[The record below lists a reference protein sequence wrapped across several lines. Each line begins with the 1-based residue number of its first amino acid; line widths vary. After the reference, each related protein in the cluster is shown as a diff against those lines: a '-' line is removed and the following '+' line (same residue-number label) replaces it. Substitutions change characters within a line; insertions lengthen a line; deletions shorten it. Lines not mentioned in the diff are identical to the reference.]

1 MAAIRTAPVRLLL
14 AAVLSLLLYVSADGG
29 GVPVYAAN
37 FAVDSTADAVD
48 ANPGDGICDDGA
60 GNCTLRAAIQET
72 NALPGADTITLPPGT
87 YTLSI
92 EGPGESLA
100 ATGDLDI
107 TDGLSIL
114 GAGKETTTID
124 GGGIDRVFHIHS
136 GATTAHILGVAIQN
150 GRLLSDVGGA
160 GILSVSSHLTLID
173 SIVRDNA
180 ASDIAAGGGIFNA
193 VGIMEITNTSIT
205 GNTAKE
211 GAGIANGLGGR
222 LTISK
227 STISGNTA
235 HGTTVPNMGG
245 GIQNFDNSTLTLIDS
260 TVSGN
265 TATYW
270 GGGIANLDSTMEIS
284 NSTISGN
291 TAGVD
296 GGGIANFGDTA
307 EISDSLL
314 SGNTAGEDGGG
325 IFNSETGTMT
335 LAGVVVTGNQAQ
347 EGGGGGIFNG
357 RFVRGAMKV
366 TNSTVSNN
374 TSRTSG
380 GGIYN
385 LGILSLDDVAI
396 EHNDGGVTGGGIFNQ
411 AIVTITDSAVTDNVT
426 SSAGGGISSGGELT
440 LTNSTVS
447 ANVAGHG
454 AGGGGGVNNF
464 GEMEVSNSAVSANHS
479 DKWGGGLSNSGGLRL
494 TNVTLSGNTAG
505 GTGGGLRN
513 HPLGTSTLTN
523 VTISDNT
530 AATGGGIFSVVDPFA
545 FGGSVALKNSL
556 LVHNASSNCAGAGPI
571 ISQGHN
577 LDSGNTCNFAGP
589 GDLSST
595 DPLLG
600 PLADNGGPTETH
612 ALLVGSPAIDA
623 GSDDCP
629 PPATDQRGLPRPT
642 DGDVDGT
649 SACDIGAYEV
659 ACAGDLNRD
668 GTVDGRDVRV
678 VARALFSRPGQMR
691 WDTTADINT
700 DGRVDRQDMFI
711 VLHPSGDAGCQL
723 AVPS

>member
-14 AAVLSLLLYVSADGG
+14 AAVITVLLSLWIGSQHPA
-29 GVPVYAAN
+29 YAAN
-37 FAVDSTADAVD
+37 FIVDSTADAVD

-124 GGGIDRVFHIHS
+124 GGGIDRVFHIYRA
-136 GATTAHILGVAIQN
+136 ATTIHILGVAIQN
-150 GRLLSDVGGA
+150 GRLLPDVGGA
-160 GILSVSSHLTLID
+160 GILSWSSNLTLTD

-193 VGIMEITNTSIT
+193 AGIMEITNTSIT

-211 GAGIANGLGGR
+211 GGGIANGLGG
-222 LTISK
+222 TAIIVD
-227 STISGNTA
+227 STITGNVA
-235 HGTTVPNMGG
+235 EGDVVPNIGG
-245 GIQNFDNSTLTLIDS
+245 GIENFGSGTLKLIDS

-296 GGGIANFGDTA
+296 GGGIFNFGDTA

-357 RFVRGAMKV
+357 RFGRGAMVV

-380 GGIYN
+380 GGIHN
-385 LGILSLDDVAI
+385 LGILSLDDGAI

-426 SSAGGGISSGGELT
+426 SSTGGGIDSGGT
-440 LTNSTVS
+440 ATIIDSTIS
-447 ANVAGHG
+447 HNFAGHG

-464 GEMEVSNSAVSANHS
+464 GTMEISNSNVNDNSSHDWGGGVSNSGELA
-479 DKWGGGLSNSGGLRL
+479 L
-494 TNVTLSGNTAG
+494 TNTTLSGNAAG
-505 GTGGGLRN
+505 TEGGGLRN

-530 AATGGGIFSVVDPFA
+530 AATGGGIFSLADPFA

-556 LVHNASSNCAGAGPI
+556 LAHNTSFNCSGGDPI
-571 ISQGHN
+571 ISHGHN

-642 DGDVDGT
+642 DGDADGT
-649 SACDIGAYEV
+649 YACDIGAYEV

-700 DGRVDRQDMFI
+700 DGRVDLQDLFI
-711 VLHPSGDAGCQL
+711 VLRPPRDAACHL
-723 AVPS
+723 ASS